1 MPRCDGR
8 PEGACPDSRNDST
21 VRSSQ
26 GDLWLCVECEK
37 YRFPYIYSKLTGGTT
52 VGTTGQNQQSAQPV
66 MLEKD
71 KPAATMNELT
81 DGSIAPKRQIMLNDV
96 LCFINNKFHNHP
108 VSVIKSSMLDFYR
121 EDEILSA
128 KHVLLQCVSD
138 KSLIAAL
145 QSFVKRRIGDNKI
158 KSTVDDIMHMWS
170 TIDEHSALATL
181 PIFYSSD
188 MCRIATIPDELNDLA
203 YVRTV
208 IDDLKKQV
216 QDLTAV
222 VIQLSS
228 EQKQSCCCR
237 VTSHQ
242 KNVKDYVSADGRHIQ
257 PSTAALS
264 YDEGG
269 GTSSHDQAATVTVVE
284 SEANG
289 SSSGSSDVQTGNVEQ
304 SSSSGNYADIVRHHS
319 DDNKEPWQPV
329 QKKRPW
335 KKNGVIGKSVENISF
350 KGVLKKS
357 VICVSRLELGTSE
370 QKVLDFLKSNGI
382 EVESC
387 YKVSPAGTESKF
399 VTMRVCVP
407 HCEISK
413 MYKSEMWPE
422 SVIVR
427 PWRFKTRPQD

>member
-1 MPRCDGR
+1 MRCDGR

-21 VRSSQ
+21 VRPSQ
-26 GDLWLCVECEK
+26 GELMLCVECEK
-37 YRFPYIYSKLTGGTT
+37 YRFPYLYPKSTG
-52 VGTTGQNQQSAQPV
+52 GTTGQNQQSAQHV
-66 MLEKD
+66 TMDKD

-96 LCFINNKFHNHP
+96 LCFINNKFRNHP
-108 VSVIKSSMLDFYR
+108 VAVIKSTMLDFYR

-138 KSLIAAL
+138 KSLFAAL
-145 QSFVKRRIGDNKI
+145 QSFVKKRIGDNKI

-170 TIDEHSALATL
+170 TIDERKALATL
-181 PIFYSSD
+181 PVFCSSD
-188 MCRIATIPDELNDLA
+188 MCRIAVIPDELNDLA

-216 QDLTAV
+216 KDLTAV
-222 VIQLSS
+222 VSQLSS

-242 KNVKDYVSADGRHIQ
+242 KNGKNYVSANGCHIQ
-257 PSTAALS
+257 PATAALS
-264 YDEGG
+264 CEEGG
-269 GTSSHDQAATVTVVE
+269 GTSSHDQMATVTAVE
-284 SEANG
+284 SESNG
-289 SSSGSSDVQTGNVEQ
+289 SSSGSSDVHTGNVEQ
-304 SSSSGNYADIVRHHS
+304 LSSSGNYADIARHHP
-319 DDNKEPWQPV
+319 DDNKESWQPV
-329 QKKRPW
+329 QKKKPW
-335 KKNGVIGKSVENISF
+335 KKNGVVGKSAENISF

-370 QKVLDFLKSNGI
+370 QKVLDFLKSQGI

-399 VTMRVCVP
+399 VMMRVCVP
-407 HCEISK
+407 HYEIPK
-413 MYKSEMWPE
+413 MYNSEMWPE

-427 PWRFKTRPQD
+427 PWRFKTRPQN